1 MKIRTRTHSFIL
13 IALGLFFVSP
23 TMGFALCKNTPL
35 NPITDI
41 CWQCM
46 FPVKIGAVT
55 MFNGDGTSGEAPP
68 GEGVDV
74 PGCVCGGPPPT
85 TGLTV
90 AFWEPARLVETVKD
104 AYCFPSLGTSM
115 TSPGGLD
122 ALSSGSHRSHSGS
135 DGQTFAS
142 QQVHWYVFPVWTMM
156 NLFGDFPCIEKA
168 PFDVEMTEIDPLWN
182 DDVLGFFLNPEAL
195 LFGNPVTQLACM
207 ADSVAA
213 AAGKPIDALF
223 WCLGSWGGAYPFTGS
238 TTVSDPITYNA
249 QFAARMLAK
258 LSRELLV
265 WDTAL
270 KKCSATGEL
279 APIINKSHYRLQ
291 LAKPRVGADCIPI
304 GQPSFLWG
312 AGKNPPMGAGNNA
325 PDNFL
330 WVLNRA
336 RTCCVGYEWGK

>member
-1 MKIRTRTHSFIL
+1 MNILKSVHLFIL
-13 IALGLFFVSP
+13 AVLVLFVSP

-35 NPITDI
+35 NPITDV

-46 FPVKIGAVT
+46 FPIKIGGITA
-55 MFNGDGTSGEAPP
+55 FSGGGNAGAPPP

-74 PGCVCGGPPPT
+74 AACTCLGPPPT
-85 TGLTV
+85 AGLTV
-90 AFWEPARLVETVKD
+90 AFWEQARLVETVKD

-115 TSPGGLD
+115 TSSAGLS
-122 ALSSGSHRSHSGS
+122 ALSSGSQRSHSSS
-135 DGQTFAS
+135 DDQSFAS
-142 QQVHWYVFPVWTMM
+142 QQVHWYVFPVWAML

-195 LFGNPVTQLACM
+195 LFGNPVAQLSCM
-207 ADSVAA
+207 ADSASA
-213 AAGKPIDALF
+213 TAGRPIDPLF
-223 WCLGSWGGAYPFTGS
+223 WCLGSWGSAYPFTGS
-238 TTVSDPITYNA
+238 TNISDPTTYNA

-265 WDTAL
+265 RDTAMN
-270 KKCSATGEL
+270 KCSATGVI
-279 APIINKSHYRLQ
+279 APIIRKSHYRLQ
-291 LAKPRVGADCIPI
+291 LAKPRRGEDCIPI

-312 AGKNPPMGAGNNA
+312 AAKNPPLGAGNNA

-330 WVLNRA
+330 WVLNRS
-336 RTCCVGYEWGK
+336 RVCCVGYSIQK